1 MAKQELLTALEENNT
16 ADFISLLQRH
26 GKKRS
31 NVDLQ
36 EVLSEFSRAQHE
48 FLWSCLYA
56 WTNEQLTRM
65 VVEER
70 PAEEAGEV
78 ADTHSL
84 DSQQTV
90 PMDAE
95 EAVQKEAYNE
105 KLMAAILDLAYIY
118 ISSLEGEENFIP
130 DKLLEVAGKLC

>member
-1 MAKQELLTALEENNT
+1 
-16 ADFISLLQRH
+16 
-26 GKKRS
+26 
-31 NVDLQ
+31 
-36 EVLSEFSRAQHE
+36 
-48 FLWSCLYA
+48 
-56 WTNEQLTRM
+56 M

-95 EAVQKEAYNE
+95 EAVQVRK
-105 KLMAAILDLAYIY
+105 YIY
-118 ISSLEGEENFIP
+118 IYIFVDVTE
-130 DKLLEVAGKLC
+130 